1 MAEAKHG
8 KTFLVIE
15 DSADD
20 AALIRRAFDTVEACH
35 AFICRNISEAKAYI
49 QGAGMY
55 QDRDKYPFPNG
66 VICDFRLGDEVGTQ
80 FLTWIKTKSDFPNLP
95 VIILSGAAS
104 AKEMVHAINLGAAD
118 VLKKPARFE
127 DLKMMLNDLAG
138 KLCT

>member
-1 MAEAKHG
+1 MAETKHG
-8 KTFLVIE
+8 KTFLVVE

-20 AALIRRAFDTVEACH
+20 AALIRRAFETVESCQ

-55 QDRDKYPFPNG
+55 RDRKQFPFPNG

-80 FLTWIKTKSDFPNLP
+80 FLIWLKTNSDFPDLP
-95 VIILSGAAS
+95 FFILSGEAS
-104 AKEMVHAINLGAAD
+104 AKEMVHATNLGAAD

-127 DLKMMLNDLAG
+127 DLQLMLNDLAG
-138 KLCT
+138 KLCA

>member
-1 MAEAKHG
+1 MAEAALG

-20 AALIRRAFDTVEACH
+20 AALIRRAFDSMESCR

-55 QDRDKYPFPNG
+55 EDRNQFPFPNG
-66 VICDFRLGDEVGTQ
+66 VICDMRLGDESGIQ
-80 FLTWIKTKSDFPNLP
+80 FLLWLKNTSGFPKLP
-95 VIILSGAAS
+95 VVVLSGEAS
-104 AKEMVHAINLGAAD
+104 AKEMAKAINVGADD
-118 VLKKPARFE
+118 VLRKPARFE
-127 DLKMMLNDLAG
+127 DLRAMMTDLAG